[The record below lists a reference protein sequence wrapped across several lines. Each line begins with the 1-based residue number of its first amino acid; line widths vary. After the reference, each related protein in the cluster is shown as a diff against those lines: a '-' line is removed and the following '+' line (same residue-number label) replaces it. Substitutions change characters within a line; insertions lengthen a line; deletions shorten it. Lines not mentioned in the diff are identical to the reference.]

1 MKIIETGLT
10 FDDVLLVPQ
19 YSEAIPSEVDISTR
33 LTREIS
39 LRIPI
44 ISAAMDTVTEAKMAI
59 AMARNGGIGIIHKN
73 MTVEEQVQEVE
84 TVKRTESWFVENPFT
99 LPPDATVESAR
110 RLMNIRMISGVPVV
124 NSDGRLVGIVTRRD
138 LNFVH
143 DGSKKLEEVMR
154 VPIVARKGISL
165 EDAYQMLSKHGIEK
179 LPVVDEDGRLVGL
192 ITLKDI
198 NRRLQNQLE
207 VRDDE
212 GRLMVGAAVS
222 PESGFGERVEALI
235 KAGADVLVVDTAHAH
250 TKRVAEM
257 IREIKRNWPE
267 TQLIAGNI
275 ATAEAAKMLVDLGVD
290 AVKVGIGPGSIC
302 TTRLVAG
309 VGVPQLTA
317 IMDVAGAIRGSDVPI
332 IADGGI
338 KRSGDIVKAI
348 AAGADSVMIGNLLAG
363 TDESPGQVIFLNGR
377 KFKTYRGMGSES
389 AMKKGSASRY
399 FQEGS
404 VKFTPEGVEGMVPY
418 SGTVAEVLA
427 HLTGGL
433 RSGMGYVGARNIKE
447 LQEKAVFIRITS
459 AGFAESRPHD
469 IIVTNEGGL
478 ATEL

>member
-19 YSEAIPSEVDISTR
+19 YSEATPPEVDISTK

>member
-19 YSEAIPSEVDISTR
+19 YSEAIPSEADISTR
-33 LTREIS
+33 LTRGIS

-165 EDAYQMLSKHGIEK
+165 EDAYRMLSKHGIEK

>member
-84 TVKRTESWFVENPFT
+84 TVKRTESWFVEKPFT